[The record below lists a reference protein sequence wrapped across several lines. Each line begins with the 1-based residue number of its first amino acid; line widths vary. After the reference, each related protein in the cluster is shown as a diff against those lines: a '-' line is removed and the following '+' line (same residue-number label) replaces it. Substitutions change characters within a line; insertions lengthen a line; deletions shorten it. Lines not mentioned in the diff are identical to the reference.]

1 MQSAITIQYPVWLL
15 DFIKSAPAIRGPE
28 DAMRLAIELARMNI
42 ERDHGGP
49 FGALVVQKPSN
60 KIIGAGVNCVA
71 RNNNAILHAEIMAL
85 MMAQKEVGSF
95 SLKSDPAFSHELI
108 TTCEPC
114 AMCLG
119 GALWSG
125 VSAIICGAHRSDAQS
140 IGFDEGPVFDKSYRY
155 LKLKGIKI
163 VFGLL
168 KKEARDL
175 FALYREKNG
184 LIYNG

>member
-1 MQSAITIQYPVWLL
+1 MQSTITIEYPVWLL
-15 DFIKSAPAIRGPE
+15 DFITGSPVIQSPE
-28 DAMRLAIELARMNI
+28 DAMRLAIELARTNV
-42 ERDHGGP
+42 ERERGGP
-49 FGALVVQKPSN
+49 FGALVIQKPHN
-60 KIIGAGVNCVA
+60 RIVGAGVNCVQ
-71 RNNNAILHAEIMAL
+71 RNNNAMLHAEVMAL
-85 MMAQKEVGSF
+85 MMAQQHIGSY
-95 SLKSDPAFSHELI
+95 SLKSAQLPPHELI

-119 GALWSG
+119 AALWSG
-125 VSAIICGAHRSDAQS
+125 VTSIVCGAHRSDAQA

-155 LKLKGIKI
+155 IKLKGIKI
-163 VFGLL
+163 IFGML